1 MEQKPSQEFLLII
14 CTQKLGKKGREIHSD
29 CEKWR
34 ESPFCLP
41 CVNRYQISI
50 FTYVYSEMNKY
61 PVGLFLEW
69 CEFTPYEV
77 GFRKYGAF
85 VRTENFDSEFFMGRL
100 VQKHPEPRICFLQ
113 GMIL

>member
-1 MEQKPSQEFLLII
+1 MVVRSW
-14 CTQKLGKKGREIHSD
+14 GG
-29 CEKWR
+29 
-34 ESPFCLP
+34 ESVFYLP
-41 CVNRYQISI
+41 CVNRYKINI
-50 FTYVYSEMNKY
+50 FTHVCFEMSKY
-61 PVGLFLEW
+61 PVGLLLEW

-113 GMIL
+113 GMILMERNFAALGTCELLSMPFFPSRRT